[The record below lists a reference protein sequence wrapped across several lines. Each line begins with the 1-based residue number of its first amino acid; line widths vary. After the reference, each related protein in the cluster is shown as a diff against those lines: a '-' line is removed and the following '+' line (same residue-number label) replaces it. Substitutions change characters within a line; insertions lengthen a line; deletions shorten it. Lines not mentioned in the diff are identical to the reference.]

1 MSKSKVQN
9 PFLGGIK
16 EMQDGQSVHHANWFR
31 GRHLF
36 IPFTDWVSVLTLNSV
51 SDTGWTDLN
60 VSADVSDDAFAVI
73 LLAFFQ
79 DSASATVNTFAKFRE
94 NGSTSDGTA
103 YIHGSHL
110 NSQWRSQQFIV
121 PIDSTKKLE
130 YNIEAS
136 GVNTA
141 TLHLY
146 LVGYYSKIT

>member
-1 MSKSKVQN
+1 M
-9 PFLGGIK
+9 PFIGKIQESQQLQGTHY
-16 EMQDGQSVHHANWFR
+16 VNFYR
-31 GRHLF
+31 GRHVF
-36 IPFTDWVSVLTLNSV
+36 IPFTNWVSVLTLNNV

-60 VSADVSDDAFAVI
+60 VSADVSADAFAVV

-79 DSASATVNTFAKFRE
+79 DSASATVNTFTKFRE

-136 GVNTA
+136 GTNTA

-146 LVGYYSKIT
+146 LVGYYSRIT